1 VTHKRHRYSQATH
14 ARLGVFIAPD
24 LDPPSSPQKA
34 FVTKTPQ
41 SQPPSE
47 QTARGERLKRAREA
61 AGFKTA
67 SAAAKA
73 NGWNRNTYS
82 SNENGN
88 AAYSYKAARGYA
100 HAFGVSVGWLYDG
113 EEPHGKRPNA
123 RRRRADALLS
133 QAEVAVI
140 GEVMSNGS
148 CRLAPIAAAPPPGL
162 LGLIHVYLLVGPTGL
177 PGVAEGGAL
186 LAFKADEVPPSP
198 GLVGKLVVAG
208 LDDGSIQVGRLT
220 ASGETFRVSGSHGPV
235 SWAQPIDVI
244 IMPTLAGAVARPIDA
259 PP

>member
-1 VTHKRHRYSQATH
+1 MTQT
-14 ARLGVFIAPD
+14 P
-24 LDPPSSPQKA
+24 
-34 FVTKTPQ
+34 TPQ
-41 SQPPSE
+41 RPKE
-47 QTARGERLKRAREA
+47 VTARGERLKRAREA

-73 NGWNRNTYS
+73 NGWNTNTYS

-88 AAYSYKAARGYA
+88 AAFSYKAARGYA
-100 HAFGVSVGWLYDG
+100 RAFGVSVGWLYDG
-113 EEPHGKRPNA
+113 EESHGTRPNA

-140 GEVMSNGS
+140 GEVMTDGS

-208 LDDGSIQVGRLT
+208 LNDGSIQVGRLT
-220 ASGETFRVSGSHGPV
+220 VSGDTFKIVGALEPV

-244 IMPTLAGAVARPIDA
+244 IMPTLAGAIARPIDA